1 MTMHWITTNDS
12 HRTRQW
18 DRIFGTNI
26 LPVLS
31 PRARFITGEDGHNRP
46 IYDLALARLDDG
58 QRHRLAADIA
68 RRTLRPYTDVL
79 REIQTRGAYPIVAA
93 NCRVVVME
101 DPASSP
107 QTAVSPDTAVS
118 FGRWLRSLLRPRVK
132 HLIPSTHR

>member
-31 PRARFITGEDGHNRP
+31 PRARFVTGEDGHNRP
-46 IYDLALARLDDG
+46 IYDLALGRLDDG

-68 RRTLRPYTDVL
+68 RRTLRPYADVL

-93 NCRVVVME
+93 NCRIVVVE
-101 DPASSP
+101 EE
-107 QTAVSPDTAVS
+107 TAVSSDAAVS
-118 FGRWLRSLLRPRVK
+118 FGRWLRSLPIPPPIHIRPQFAQ
-132 HLIPSTHR
+132 SF